1 MVGTAALTFDLALLT
16 SQQRPFSDHLVE
28 ALQAPSLTQGD
39 FSNSIFFLK
48 KKSCEILKICSL
60 DSER

>member
-39 FSNSIFFLK
+39 FSNSIFLK
-48 KKSCEILKICSL
+48 KNHVKY
-60 DSER
+60 